1 MGNIKTYINLSERAK
16 KINQLFDNPNSFL
29 SNYFELGHLEQKSYI
44 NYIIVNNCPYIFRE
58 IPLLYEQIVQYLA
71 DELGLGFAD
80 VKLIG
85 SAKTGFSIS
94 PRPSYGNPFTENS
107 DLDFTVIN
115 AILFENLR
123 TEFELWVEMYTDQR
137 LLPKD
142 GEKAYW
148 DDNLSIVP
156 KNIER
161 GFIDTYKIPNRDPF
175 PLTRKINNS
184 LYLITFKLKEFH
196 GIKNNKSSLRVY
208 KDGVTFLNQL
218 KLNTEYVLRDL

>member
-16 KINQLFDNPNSFL
+16 KINKLFDNPNNFL
-29 SNYFELGHLEQKSYI
+29 SNYLELGHLEQKSYI
-44 NYIIVNNCPYIFRE
+44 NYIIVNNSPYIFRE
-58 IPLLYEQIVQYLA
+58 IPLLYEQVVQYLA
-71 DELGLGFAD
+71 DELELGFAD

-115 AILFENLR
+115 NALFKNLSK
-123 TEFELWVEMYTDQR
+123 EFELWVEMYTNQK

-142 GEKAYW
+142 NEKAYW
-148 DDNLSIVP
+148 DDNLTIVR

-175 PLTRKINNS
+175 PLTKKINNS
-184 LYLITFKLKEFH
+184 LFLITFKLNEFH
-196 GIKNNKSSLRVY
+196 GIKNYKSSLRVY

>member
-1 MGNIKTYINLSERAK
+1 MGNIKTYIKLSERAK
-16 KINQLFDNPNSFL
+16 KINQLFDNPNSFV
-29 SNYFELGHLEQKSYI
+29 SNYLELGQLEQKSYI
-44 NYIIVNNCPYIFRE
+44 NYVIVNNSPYIFRE

-94 PRPSYGNPFTENS
+94 PKPSFGNPFTENS

-115 AILFENLR
+115 DALFENLR
-123 TEFELWVEMYTDQR
+123 TEFELWAEMYTNQM
-137 LLPKD
+137 LSPKD
-142 GEKAYW
+142 IEKPYW
-148 DDNLSIVP
+148 DDNLTIVR

-175 PLTRKINNS
+175 PLTRKINDS
-184 LYLITFKLKEFH
+184 LFLITYKLNEFH
-196 GIKNNKSSLRVY
+196 GIKNKKSSLRVY

-218 KLNTEYVLRDL
+218 KLNTESVLRYL

>member
-29 SNYFELGHLEQKSYI
+29 SNYLELEHLEQKSYL
-44 NYIIVNNCPYIFRE
+44 NYIIVNNSPYIFRE

-71 DELGLGFAD
+71 DELGLGFSD

-85 SAKTGFSIS
+85 SSKTGFSIS
-94 PRPSYGNPFTENS
+94 PKPTYGNPFTEKS
-107 DLDFTVIN
+107 DLDFTIIN
-115 AILFENLR
+115 EELFENLR
-123 TEFELWVEMYTDQR
+123 KEFELWTEMYNNQR
-137 LLPKD
+137 LLPK
-142 GEKAYW
+142 ESERVYW
-148 DDNLSIVP
+148 QNNLSIVQ

-184 LYLITFKLKEFH
+184 LYLITFKLNEYH
-196 GIKNNKSSLRVY
+196 GIKNSNSSLRVY

-218 KLNTEYVLRDL
+218 KLNTEYILQNL

>member
-1 MGNIKTYINLSERAK
+1 MGNIKTYIKLSERAK
-16 KINQLFDNPNSFL
+16 KINQLFDNPNSFV
-29 SNYFELGHLEQKSYI
+29 SNYLELGQLEQKSYI
-44 NYIIVNNCPYIFRE
+44 NYIIVNNCPYIFKE

-94 PRPSYGNPFTENS
+94 PKPSYGNPFTENS

-115 AILFENLR
+115 GALFESLR
-123 TEFELWVEMYTDQR
+123 TEFELWAEMYTNQK
-137 LLPKD
+137 LLPND
-142 GEKAYW
+142 IEKPYW
-148 DDNLSIVP
+148 DENLLIVR

-175 PLTRKINNS
+175 PLTRKISNS
-184 LYLITFKLKEFH
+184 LFLITFKLNEFH
-196 GIKNNKSSLRVY
+196 GIKNKKSSLRVY
-208 KDGVTFLNQL
+208 KDGLTFLNQL
-218 KLNTEYVLRDL
+218 KLNTESVLRHL